1 MKSKPEMIFS
11 LLWRMR
17 EGKKKKVRLV
27 LHFCL
32 QKKKGV
38 ALTVSTTSTIHFL
51 RLSLFFFSFLSIG
64 VCCRLA
70 SGGTEATLVSLVK
83 YRVNQHA
90 GGNLG
95 VEGTRY
101 KLDRE

>member
-32 QKKKGV
+32 QKKRGG
-38 ALTVSTTSTIHFL
+38 ADGSQPLQ
-51 RLSLFFFSFLSIG
+51 LSIFFVFPYFFFFSFDWGVLSVG
-64 VCCRLA
+64 
-70 SGGTEATLVSLVK
+70 
-83 YRVNQHA
+83 
-90 GGNLG
+90 
-95 VEGTRY
+95 
-101 KLDRE
+101 